1 MSTIST
7 KSTTSTMSPRLAFSI
22 SMFTAKKVNDV
33 YDVSRTRQFSIT
45 RGTANKKCVCVYD
58 FCDICDIYE
67 VCDVYGANKKGGKTI
82 RNLFQPQ
89 K

>member
-1 MSTIST
+1 
-7 KSTTSTMSPRLAFSI
+7 
-22 SMFTAKKVNDV
+22 MFTAKKVNDV

-67 VCDVYGANKKGGKTI
+67 VCDVYDSQCSCSGDYEVWEVY
-82 RNLFQPQ
+82 NLYEDYEVYNVYNLPISNDFMID
-89 K
+89 